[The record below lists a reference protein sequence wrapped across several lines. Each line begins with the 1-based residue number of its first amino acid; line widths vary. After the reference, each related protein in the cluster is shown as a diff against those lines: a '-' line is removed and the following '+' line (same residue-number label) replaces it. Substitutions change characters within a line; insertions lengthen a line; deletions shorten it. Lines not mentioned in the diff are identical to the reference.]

1 MVIRSGN
8 FTTTPKDITMKRT
21 LWIIGVLLGLGA
33 IAAIVCKKM
42 CGEYHCHADDGE
54 EKAEGNGEVQQIEEE
69 QEDVAEEAP
78 EEEEVS

>member
-1 MVIRSGN
+1 
-8 FTTTPKDITMKRT
+8 MKRT
-21 LWIIGVLLGLGA
+21 LWIIGILLGLGA

-42 CGEYHCHADDGE
+42 CGECHCHADGEE